1 MAYSPSPQP
10 AALGGI
16 GNYSHQTLASVTPP
30 LPHQAISK
38 RDKKINALSE
48 RLHDISANFAQ
59 NRDSHYRA
67 QLHTLQLAM
76 NFINNSEPYNDRP
89 LNDNPN
95 DIYEQ
100 LSAAVTDNVQRDA
113 QAAARLNMLEVPP
126 GTEKWAAAYVQEINN
141 CLETRDA
148 TLAAIAG
155 RYNDAIAVMERDA
168 EYQVDVACI
177 EHDQLTSMIRDRIY
191 HVVSKR
197 RAKLLAEKDTLDI
210 ADTNAV
216 LFHTNQFSIA
226 HPASPGGPQSN
237 RKTRHTRHRLEVDEM
252 GTVAES
258 NKRKRKAADHTE
270 NGSPARAV
278 DSDTNY
284 PWKEAN
290 AKAEAQQLAPLLTLD
305 RLFSEKDIIIS
316 LQNASRAA
324 IQRMSKRRKMMANQ
338 ANKLGR
344 AKPGLKGK
352 GTDAPQQ
359 TASSSEDS
367 ESEAEPSDLSLHPQ
381 PDAVSNGDIR
391 LEAPAMDRTASS
403 SYHATRST
411 GVVPSASISTFA
423 KDLAMPGD
431 IVGRRSAI
439 DYLGTQREGRKRE
452 DEYQRAPPLSEAEKE
467 KDREAMRRAM
477 EDMERGRRTKRSQIL
492 LSNAVRDPVNH
503 MKIAEE
509 LAQESSLRETLRET
523 SL

>member
-10 AALGGI
+10 AALGGM
-16 GNYSHQTLASVTPP
+16 GNYSHQTLTSVTPP
-30 LPHQAISK
+30 PPHQALSK
-38 RDKKINALSE
+38 RDKKRNTLSQ

-67 QLHTLQLAM
+67 QLHSLQLAM

-95 DIYEQ
+95 DIFEQ
-100 LSAAVTDNVQRDA
+100 LSAAVTDNAQRDA
-113 QAAARLNMLEVPP
+113 QAAARLNMLEVPA
-126 GTEKWAAAYVQEINN
+126 GTEKWAATYVQEINN
-141 CLETRDA
+141 HLETRDA

-155 RYNDAIAVMERDA
+155 RYNDAIAVIERDA
-168 EYQVDVACI
+168 EYQVDVARI
-177 EHDQLTSMIRDRIY
+177 EHEQLTSMIRDRIY

-197 RAKLLAEKDTLDI
+197 KAKLLAEKDTLDI

-216 LFHTNQFSIA
+216 LFHPNQFSIA

-252 GTVAES
+252 GTVGES

-284 PWKEAN
+284 PWKESN
-290 AKAEAQQLAPLLTLD
+290 TKVEAQQLAPLLTLD
-305 RLFSEKDIIIS
+305 RLFNEKEIIMS
-316 LQNASRAA
+316 LQNASRSA
-324 IQRMSKRRKMMANQ
+324 IQKMSKRRKLKANQ
-338 ANKLGR
+338 ASKLAR
-344 AKPGLKGK
+344 ARVGFKGK
-352 GTDAPQQ
+352 GIDVQQ

-367 ESEAEPSDLSLHPQ
+367 ESEAEPSDVPLHPQ
-381 PDAVSNGDIR
+381 PDTLSNGDIR

-452 DEYQRAPPLSEAEKE
+452 DEYQRAPPLTEAEKD
-467 KDREAMRRAM
+467 KDREAMQRAM
-477 EDMERGRRTKRSQIL
+477 EDMERGRKTKRSQIL
-492 LSNAVRDPVNH
+492 LSNAVRDPVDH

-509 LAQESSLRETLRET
+509 LAQESSLRETLREG
-523 SL
+523 SV